1 MNNTIVT
8 SFVFGCFILASGG
21 DESNNCISN
30 CFSVSSSNLGCD
42 PERSF
47 FALLPSMLILFVSES
62 DLENTKE
69 KQTKIEE
76 NWNCRSFFFLWKL
89 FKQNKEEKN
98 VTVFDDYKV
107 YYASMI
113 WWS

>member
-30 CFSVSSSNLGCD
+30 CFSVSSSNVGCD

-62 DLENTKE
+62 DLENTK
-69 KQTKIEE
+69 KQTKIGIVVHF
-76 NWNCRSFFFLWKL
+76 SFFENYSSRIKKKKCDRF
-89 FKQNKEEKN
+89 
-98 VTVFDDYKV
+98 
-107 YYASMI
+107 
-113 WWS
+113 